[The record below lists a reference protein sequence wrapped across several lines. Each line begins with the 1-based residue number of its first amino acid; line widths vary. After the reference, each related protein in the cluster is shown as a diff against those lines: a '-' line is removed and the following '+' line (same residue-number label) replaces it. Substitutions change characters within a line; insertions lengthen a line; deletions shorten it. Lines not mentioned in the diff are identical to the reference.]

1 MKNQYSKPQII
12 IEEYVK
18 KDILLVSIAAEK
30 NGTDNSSF
38 GVDSLLSSIFDDLLG
53 GNTED

>member
-1 MKNQYSKPQII
+1 MKNKYSKPQIT

-18 KDILLVSIAAEK
+18 KDVLLVSITTEK
-30 NGTDNSSF
+30 NGTDNTSF

-53 GNTED
+53 GSSGE